1 MATKRTKIRIPN
13 RLGNFEESSES
24 LLSSLGLA
32 IDEICSDHYSKLSF
46 EYLYRV
52 VYTLTLRKKGPEV
65 FEIVE
70 LHIGKI
76 LDRRKDELKY
86 YEGKGYELLDSLR
99 VEWEKQRLHFKL
111 LGDVMIY
118 MDKVYCKQEMKP
130 ETFDFTMRL
139 FKKRIILPLSESID
153 EAMIQEI
160 NCIRFKQSLD
170 GPNADL
176 CKELVDIMETLADE
190 KDNYFINHFEPLL
203 LAETEKYYQ
212 CVLKDQELDSVG
224 RLEFM
229 KKLRNFECELDSKV
243 LNTDSTIKIIGVLD
257 KVLLWNPD
265 FVNDK
270 PALVRLAINTNGID
284 LMKELCQLSDDSEY
298 AKRLM
303 EAVKT
308 CLRNDANSVVLD
320 MNSKKRTQAAAKWT
334 ANLIELYDRY
344 DRFLREVGF
353 STDTLDSETS
363 KDPYHSAGL
372 LDNVFSEFLNQQ
384 GRQAIDAITLYLD
397 VLLKMTQPKREI
409 ERVKKDLEA
418 TVKLFKLLSEKD
430 LFVNAYKQQMSRR
443 LLQHRSMI
451 EVERWM
457 VKRIKDELGTFFTS
471 KLDGM
476 LRDIGTSNEISRSFK
491 NSIDE
496 DRWPNELDFRPQIL
510 TVTSWPFQTPS
521 ASENNIILPTHL
533 EQLKLD
539 FESYY
544 AKKYSERTLQWAH
557 NLGYIELGF
566 QFDESYH
573 EISMPIPMAII
584 CLLFDNF
591 DQLTLEMIEE
601 HTGIPEQE
609 LLKHLTSLTLVP
621 KSRIL
626 RKKPASRTISRND
639 KFTINHSFTAPTR
652 KVKVQ
657 PVASILPSS
666 RSDSNVDLTQDSVK
680 RERLNETNAAIVR
693 LLKSHQ
699 RLSHNDLANLV
710 TEQVKNRF
718 PMNSSLFKKSMNYL
732 MEKEYVQ
739 RDPEDLS
746 IYHYI
751 S

>member
-13 RLGNFEESSES
+13 RLGNFEESAES
-24 LLSSLGLA
+24 LLGSLGQA
-32 IDEICSDHYSKLSF
+32 IDEICYDDYTKLSF
-46 EYLYRV
+46 EYLYRL

-65 FEIVE
+65 FEVVE
-70 LHIGKI
+70 LHLGKI
-76 LDRRKDELKY
+76 LDKRRDGLKCFD
-86 YEGKGYELLDSLR
+86 GKGYELLHALC
-99 VEWEKQRLHFKL
+99 VGWQEECLHFKL
-111 LGDVMIY
+111 LSDIMIY

-130 ETFDFTMRL
+130 ETYDFAIQL
-139 FKKRIILPLSESID
+139 FKKRIILPLSASID

-160 NCIRFKQSLD
+160 NNIRQKQSLE

-176 CKELVDIMETLADE
+176 CKEIVGIMETLADE
-190 KDNYFINHFEPLL
+190 KDNYFVSHFEPLL

-212 CVLKDQELDSVG
+212 SVLKDKNLDSVA

-229 KKLRNFECELDSKV
+229 KKLRNFEYDLDSKV
-243 LNTDSTIKIIGVLD
+243 LNADSTVKIIAMLD

-265 FVNDK
+265 FLNDK
-270 PALVRLAINTNGID
+270 PTLVRLAIDTDDTD

-298 AKRLM
+298 AKRLT
-303 EAVKT
+303 EAVRN
-308 CLRNDANSVVLD
+308 CLRNDANSLVLD

-334 ANLIELYDRY
+334 ASLIELYDGY
-344 DRFLREVGF
+344 DRFLREVGY
-353 STDTLDSETS
+353 SSDTVDSETS

-372 LDNVFSEFLNQQ
+372 LDDVFSEFLNQQ
-384 GRQAIDAITLYLD
+384 GRQAIDAINSYLD

-409 ERVKKDLEA
+409 ERVKNDLEA

-457 VKRIKDELGTFFTS
+457 VNRIKDELGVFFTS

-476 LRDIGTSNEISRSFK
+476 LRDIATSNEISRAFK
-491 NSIDE
+491 NTLDE
-496 DRWPNELDFRPQIL
+496 DRWPNALDFRPQVL
-510 TVTSWPFQTPS
+510 TMTSWPFQTPN
-521 ASENNIILPTHL
+521 ASENDIILPTHL

-544 AKKYSERTLQWAH
+544 AKKYTERTLQWAH

-566 QFDESYH
+566 RFDESYH
-573 EISMPIPMAII
+573 EISMPIPTAII
-584 CLLFDNF
+584 CLLFDKF
-591 DQLTLEMIEE
+591 EQLTLEMMEE

-626 RKKPASRTISRND
+626 RKKPNSRTISRND

-657 PVASILPSS
+657 PVASILPPS
-666 RSDSNVDLTQDSVK
+666 RSDSNLDLAQDSVK
-680 RERLNETNAAIVR
+680 RERLNETNAAVVR
-693 LLKSHQ
+693 LLKSH
-699 RLSHNDLANLV
+699 RHLSHNDLTNLV
-710 TEQVKNRF
+710 TEEVKNRF
-718 PMNSSLFKKSMNYL
+718 PMSSALFKKSMNYL

-739 RDPEDLS
+739 RDPDDLS
-746 IYHYI
+746 MYHYI

>member
-1 MATKRTKIRIPN
+1 MASKRTKIRIPN
-13 RLGNFEESSES
+13 RLGNFEESAES
-24 LLSSLGLA
+24 LLSSLGQA
-32 IDEICSDHYSKLSF
+32 IDEICLEHYPRLSF
-46 EYLYRV
+46 EHLYRL

-65 FEIVE
+65 FEVVE

-76 LDRRKDELKY
+76 LDQRRKDLEY
-86 YEGKGYELLDSLR
+86 YKGKGYELLDALC
-99 VEWEKQRLHFKL
+99 VEWEKECVHFKL
-111 LGDVMIY
+111 LSDVMIY

-130 ETFDFTMRL
+130 ETYDFAMRL
-139 FKKRIILPLSESID
+139 FKERIVLPLSASID
-153 EAMIQEI
+153 EAMIQEF
-160 NCIRFKQSLD
+160 NNIRLKQSLD
-170 GPNADL
+170 GPNAHL
-176 CKELVDIMETLADE
+176 CKELVGIMETLAEE
-190 KDNYFINHFEPLL
+190 KDNYFVNHFEPLL

-212 CVLKDQELDSVG
+212 SVLKNKNLDSVA
-224 RLEFM
+224 RLEYM
-229 KKLRNFECELDSKV
+229 KKLRNFEYELDSKV
-243 LNTDSTIKIIGVLD
+243 LNNDSTIKIIAMLD

-265 FVNDK
+265 FLNDK
-270 PALVRLAINTNGID
+270 PTLVRLAIDTNGIE

-298 AKRLM
+298 AKRLT
-303 EAVKT
+303 EAVKK
-308 CLRNDANSVVLD
+308 CLRDDANSLNLD

-334 ANLIELYDRY
+334 ASLIELYDRY

-353 STDTLDSETS
+353 SPDILDPESS

-384 GRQAIDAITLYLD
+384 GKQATDAITLYLD

-409 ERVKKDLEA
+409 ERVKNDLEA
-418 TVKLFKLLSEKD
+418 SVKLFKLLSEKD

-457 VKRIKDELGTFFTS
+457 VKRIKDELGVFFTS

-476 LRDIGTSNEISRSFK
+476 LRDIGVSNEISRAFK

-496 DRWPNELDFRPQIL
+496 DRWPNALDFRPQVL
-510 TVTSWPFQTPS
+510 TVTSWSFQAPS
-521 ASENNIILPTHL
+521 ASENDIILPIQL

-557 NLGYIELGF
+557 NLGYIELGL

-573 EISMPIPMAII
+573 DISMPIPAAVI
-584 CLLFDNF
+584 CLLFDKF
-591 DQLTLEMIEE
+591 DQLTLEMMEE
-601 HTGIPEQE
+601 QTRIPEQE
-609 LLKHLTSLTLVP
+609 LLKHLVSLTLVP

-626 RKKPASRTISRND
+626 RKKPSSRSISRND
-639 KFTINHSFTAPTR
+639 KFTINYSFTAPTR

-657 PVASILPSS
+657 PVASILPPS
-666 RSDSNVDLTQDSVK
+666 RSDSNVDLVQDSLK

-699 RLSHNDLANLV
+699 RLSHNDLASLV
-710 TEQVKNRF
+710 AEEVKNRF
-718 PMNSSLFKKSMNYL
+718 PMSSSLFKKSMNYL

-739 RDPEDLS
+739 RDPENLS